1 MDDYSLWTNLTNCST
16 VLRRLEDSE
25 AFERNVLVFPS
36 SNENVCE
43 AATVVRIVRD
53 VSDTSDMN
61 QVWYNL
67 GCSR

>member
-1 MDDYSLWTNLTNCST
+1 MDDYSLWTNLTDCGT

-36 SNENVCE
+36 GKENVCE

-61 QVWYNL
+61 QVWDNL
-67 GCSR
+67 GCS